1 VSRAPSTRGPD
12 ERVLTLADVELVAVG
27 IAHRDPF
34 DVPERASA
42 RSSGAESDEP
52 CCLGVRV
59 GDMQIEMHAVLP
71 LLRLGNALHEEHG
84 TRVALQRNEAA
95 GLHGDGVVVVVE
107 VGYAIPRGRT
117 ALCVRLWRGSLVRA
131 GMKHGTR
138 PTHGPAAD
146 RETWR

>member
-1 VSRAPSTRGPD
+1 MSRAPSTRGPD

-27 IAHRDPF
+27 IADRDPF

-59 GDMQIEMHAVLP
+59 GDMQIEMHAVLR

-95 GLHGDGVVVVVE
+95 GLHGDGGVVVVV
-107 VGYAIPRGRT
+107 VGYAISRTVAARPHRDVRTVVARILGEGRQKT
-117 ALCVRLWRGSLVRA
+117 RDETNARSSGGS
-131 GMKHGTR
+131 
-138 PTHGPAAD
+138 
-146 RETWR
+146 